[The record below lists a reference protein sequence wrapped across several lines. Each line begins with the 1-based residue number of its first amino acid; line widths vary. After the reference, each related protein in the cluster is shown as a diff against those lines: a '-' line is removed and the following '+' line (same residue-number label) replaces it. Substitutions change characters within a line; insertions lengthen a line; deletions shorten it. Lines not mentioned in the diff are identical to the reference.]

1 MNPRPLRRRV
11 RLAVAAGLTIALCAL
26 PGAALGGGPA
36 LVTHDRSE
44 FAHEVTDLN
53 ICGDVGLFSFS
64 GTTTVTL
71 VEFAD
76 GAFHFVL
83 VEKGTYT
90 LTFLGGDQ
98 ETWES
103 RFVEKVSVHAPP
115 GGTFTFLVAFNSFEG
130 PIRIHEMATFVV
142 GPDGSVR
149 VDDQTFVV
157 DECPA
162 A

>member
-1 MNPRPLRRRV
+1 MNPIFRSHV
-11 RLAVAAGLTIALCAL
+11 ARLATSVGLTIAIAAA
-26 PGAALGGGPA
+26 PGAALGGGPPH
-36 LVTHDRSE
+36 VTHDRSE
-44 FAHEVTDLN
+44 FVHQVTDLN
-53 ICGDVGLFSFS
+53 ICGDLGVFSFS
-64 GTTTVTL
+64 GTTTVTH

-76 GAFHFVL
+76 GVFHFVL

-90 LTFLGGDQ
+90 LTFLGGDR

-103 RFVEKVSVHAPP
+103 RFVEQISWHAPP
-115 GGTFTFLVAFNSFEG
+115 SGTFTFLIAFNSFEG
-130 PIRIHEMATFVV
+130 PIRIHETTTFIV

-149 VDDQTFVV
+149 VDNQAFVV